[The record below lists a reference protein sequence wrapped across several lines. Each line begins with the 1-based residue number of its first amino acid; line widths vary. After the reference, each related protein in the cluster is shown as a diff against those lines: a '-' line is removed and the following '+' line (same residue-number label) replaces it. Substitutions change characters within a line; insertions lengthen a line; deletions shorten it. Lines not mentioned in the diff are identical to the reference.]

1 MRLTKATD
9 IALRIAMYLAVRPPE
24 QEEPTTRTVADAM
37 GVPYSHT
44 AKLVARLRALG
55 VVETRRGVGGG
66 LRITAV
72 GRDTSLGRL
81 VRELEGV
88 GDVVGCEDSPPCPLR
103 NECRLRGALRHA
115 QDAFYAALDP
125 LTIDDLVSG
134 PAGPVLLGLGATR
147 SNG

>member
-9 IALRIAMYLAVRPPE
+9 IALRIGMYLAVQPPE
-24 QEEPTTRTVADAM
+24 HEEPTTRTVADTM

-44 AKLVARLRALG
+44 AKVVARLRSLG

-66 LRITAV
+66 LRITAA
-72 GRDTSLGRL
+72 GRDISLGRL

-88 GDVVGCEDSPPCPLR
+88 GDVVGCEESPPCPLR
-103 NECRLRGALRHA
+103 SECRLRGALRHA

-125 LTIDDLVSG
+125 LTIEDLVSG
-134 PAGPVLLGLGATR
+134 STRPVLLGLGTTR
-147 SNG
+147 VNG